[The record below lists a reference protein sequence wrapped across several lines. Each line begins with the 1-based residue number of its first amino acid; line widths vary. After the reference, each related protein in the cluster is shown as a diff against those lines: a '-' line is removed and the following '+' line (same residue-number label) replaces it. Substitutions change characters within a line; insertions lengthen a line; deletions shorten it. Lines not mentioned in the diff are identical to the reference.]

1 MAYESSEDSYR
12 RHIFL
17 SNLQKMQEHNKDPS
31 QTYKMGLNQFSALS
45 DAEFAATY
53 LRSYEPHKAL
63 RDGVI
68 VEEIPAVN
76 G

>member
-1 MAYESSEDSYR
+1 
-12 RHIFL
+12 
-17 SNLQKMQEHNKDPS
+17 MQEHNKDPS